1 MGVINKKQTNNGGLI
16 MKSLK
21 QMIDGLDIAPR
32 GKKIDYKALVYSQF
46 TDTIKN
52 YSKVTKLLKPE
63 LVEHCEL
70 NDNYFQF
77 TQPKKIGKKGVYIG
91 SVQLVTKNTS
101 RFDVTKFK
109 EDHPELYAKYL
120 IGGVSNELR
129 TNYKL
134 EVK

>member
-1 MGVINKKQTNNGGLI
+1 

-21 QMIDGLDIAPR
+21 QMLTDVNN
-32 GKKIDYKALVYSQF
+32 KKIDYKALVYSQF

-52 YSKVTKLLKPE
+52 YSKVTKLIKPE

-77 TQPKKIGKKGVYIG
+77 TQPKKTGKKGLYIG

-101 RFDVTKFK
+101 RFKKDNP
-109 EDHPELYAKYL
+109 DLYAKYL
-120 IGGVSNELR
+120 VGGVSNELR
-129 TNYKL
+129 TNHVLK
-134 EVK
+134 VK

>member
-77 TQPKKIGKKGVYIG
+77 TQPKKVGKKGLYIG

-109 EDHPELYAKYL
+109 QDHPELYAKYI

>member
-1 MGVINKKQTNNGGLI
+1 

-21 QMIDGLDIAPR
+21 QMLTEVTN
-32 GKKIDYKALVYSQF
+32 KKIDYKALVYSQF

-52 YSKVTKLLKPE
+52 YSKVTKLIKPE

-77 TQPKKIGKKGVYIG
+77 TQPKKTGKKGLYIG

-101 RFDVTKFK
+101 RFDVTSFK
-109 EDHPELYAKYL
+109 KENPELYSKYL
-120 IGGVSNELR
+120 VGGISNELR
-129 TNYKL
+129 TNHVLK
-134 EVK
+134 VK